1 MLDQSNNL
9 IRPITKVD
17 HPTTRCY
24 VSLNRETGDFMVNNF
39 NSING
44 NFKSYSV
51 VKEDCIFF
59 KVRLY
64 IL

>member
-9 IRPITKVD
+9 IRQITKVD

-24 VSLNRETGDFMVNNF
+24 VSLNRETADFMVNNF

-44 NFKSYSV
+44 NLIHILWLKKIVYSL
-51 VKEDCIFF
+51 K
-59 KVRLY
+59 
-64 IL
+64 